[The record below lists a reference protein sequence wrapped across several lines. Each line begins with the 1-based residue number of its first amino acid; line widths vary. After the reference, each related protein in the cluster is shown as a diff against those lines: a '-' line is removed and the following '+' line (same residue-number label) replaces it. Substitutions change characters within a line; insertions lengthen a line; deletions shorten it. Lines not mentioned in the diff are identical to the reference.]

1 MGRVRAAVVATVL
14 VCAGTTALVSAP
26 AARAGALPTC
36 DVERH
41 VIVTDVDETLTTSDA
56 ENFHQILDP
65 AYDQKERADASATFQ
80 AYHDK
85 GYWIAYVT
93 ARPETLVLRDGR
105 PYRSATDTWFTA
117 HGFPH
122 PDDLSDVYFSP
133 DLFSSLLPRGYK
145 GEVVKAL
152 QAAGYHVDYA
162 YGNAATDFQA
172 YADAGLPLDHT
183 FSIGKYAGSG
193 GTTPIAGGTY
203 TDHLA
208 TFLPT
213 VPVVCDTGATPAGGP
228 SACPSVDYDGLLPW
242 LLRDLYAL
250 FKIPIR
256 SHVLP
261 CH

>member
-1 MGRVRAAVVATVL
+1 MGRVRSAVVAVL
-14 VCAGTTALVSAP
+14 MVAAATAAVT
-26 AARAGALPTC
+26 AASPAGATAMATC

-41 VIVTDVDETLTTSDA
+41 VVVTDVDETLTTSDA
-56 ENFHQILDP
+56 ENLHQILDP
-65 AYDQKERADASATFQ
+65 SYDQKQRADASATFE

-105 PYRSATDTWFTA
+105 PYRTATDQWFSA

-122 PDDLSDVYFSP
+122 PDGVSDVYFSP
-133 DLFSSLLPRGYK
+133 DLLSSLLPRGYK

-152 QAAGYHVDYA
+152 QAAGFQVDYA
-162 YGNAATDFQA
+162 YGNASTDFQA

-183 FSIGKYAGSG
+183 FSIGKLAGWG
-193 GTTPIAGGTY
+193 GTTPITGGDY

-213 VPVVCDTGATPAGGP
+213 VPSVCDMATTPQAGPAT
-228 SACPSVDYDGLLPW
+228 CPPVQYDGLLPW
-242 LLRDLYAL
+242 LFRGLFAL
-250 FKIPIR
+250 LGKQIP